1 MAAIKILPDIYSVG
15 VVDWNVRNFH
25 GHTYTTQRG
34 SSYNAYLIIDDKIAL
49 IDTVFGPFA
58 RELIDNIKEVVPL
71 EKIDYIIANHVE
83 TDHSGALP
91 SIMPLCPNAKIL
103 GTAKC
108 KEGLYKH
115 YYQNWDFQ
123 VVKTNDQLKLG
134 RRTLTFIEAPM
145 IHWPD
150 SMFTY
155 CPQDELLMPNDAF
168 GQHFATSQ
176 RFDDQVDQCALMD
189 EAEKYYANILW
200 PLGAVILKKIQ
211 EIQKLN
217 IPIKIIAPS
226 HGVIWRQDP
235 ARIINAYI
243 SWAKG
248 ETKDKAVV
256 VYETMWGATEKMA
269 RKIVEGLASA
279 GIEVKLYDVAGSD
292 RTEVIAQMLT
302 AKGFLFGSSTHDN
315 DMLPNIAAFLE
326 IVKGLKPKGRK
337 IGFFGSYGWAGGA
350 TKEMQEMLK
359 DSGVDQTIPELSFKY
374 VPDVSEL
381 TSCFEFG
388 SKFAQSLNSCGSF

>member
-15 VVDWNVRNFH
+15 AVDWSVRNFH

-34 SSYNAYLIIDDKIAL
+34 SSYNAYLIIDEKVAL
-49 IDTVFGPFA
+49 IDTVYGPFSQ
-58 RELIDNIKEVVPL
+58 ELISNIQEIIPL

-91 SIMPLCPNAKIL
+91 SLMPLCPNAKIL

-115 YYQNWDFQ
+115 YYKDWDFQ
-123 VVKTNDQLKLG
+123 TVKTNDQLKLG

-155 CPQDELLMPNDAF
+155 CSQDALLLPNDAF
-168 GQHFATSQ
+168 GQHFASSR
-176 RFDDQVDQCALMD
+176 RFDDQVDPCVLME

-200 PLGAVILKKIQ
+200 PLGPVILKKIQ
-211 EIQKLN
+211 EVQKLN

-226 HGVIWRQDP
+226 HGIIWRKDP
-235 ARIINAYI
+235 AKIINAYI

-248 ETKDKAVV
+248 ETKQKVVV

-269 RKIVEGLASA
+269 RKIVEGIAST
-279 GIEVKLYDVAGSD
+279 GTEVELYDVAQSD
-292 RTEVIAQMLT
+292 RTEILTRMLT

-337 IGFFGSYGWAGGA
+337 VGFFGSYGWAGGA
-350 TKEMQEMLK
+350 VKEMQEMLK
-359 DSGVDQTIPELSFKY
+359 DNAADQIIPGISFKY
-374 VPDVSEL
+374 VPDASEL
-381 TSCFEFG
+381 AGCFEFG
-388 SKFAQSLNSCGSF
+388 SKFAQSLK

>member
-1 MAAIKILPDIYSVG
+1 MGVVKILPDIYSVG

-25 GHTYTTQRG
+25 GHTYTTSRG
-34 SSYNAYLIIDDKIAL
+34 SSYNAYLIIDEKIAL
-49 IDTVFGPFA
+49 IDTVYGPFTQ
-58 RELIDNIKEVVPL
+58 ELMDNIKEIIPL

-91 SIMPLCPNAKIL
+91 GIMPLCSKAKIL

-108 KEGLYKH
+108 QEGLYKH
-115 YYQNWDFQ
+115 YYKNWDFQ
-123 VVKTNDQLKLG
+123 TIKTHDQLKLG

-168 GQHFATSQ
+168 GQHLAANEQ
-176 RFDDQVDQCALMD
+176 FDDQVDQCALME

-200 PLGAVILKKIQ
+200 PLGGVILKKVQ

-217 IPIKIIAPS
+217 IPIKMIAPS
-226 HGVIWRQDP
+226 HGIIWRKDP

-248 ETKDKAVV
+248 ETKDKVVV

-269 RKIVEGLASA
+269 RKIVEGLTSE
-279 GIEVKLYDVAGSD
+279 GIEVKLYDIARSD
-292 RTEVIAQMLT
+292 RTEVITQMLS

-326 IVKGLKPKGRK
+326 MVKGLKTKGRK

-350 TKEMQEMLK
+350 VKEMQEMLK
-359 DSGVDQTIPELSFKY
+359 DNVVDQIIPGVSCKY
-374 VPDVSEL
+374 VPDPAEL
-381 TSCFEFG
+381 VSCFEFG
-388 SKFAQSLNSCGSF
+388 AKFAQNLR